1 LTKFKKSFIRLAND
15 FNNNQAIYW
24 LKLPHLKMYLTLWV
38 EFHHKQ
44 LVAFKASLYVLFDK
58 VISDSVFTIYGLYY
72 KNITI
77 VNDG

>member
-1 LTKFKKSFIRLAND
+1 
-15 FNNNQAIYW
+15 
-24 LKLPHLKMYLTLWV
+24 MYLTLWV

-44 LVAFKASLYVLFDK
+44 LEAFKASLYVLFDK

-77 VNDG
+77 VNDD